1 MACEASVKV
10 IIIIPS
16 CSSSRIPLLINT
28 VETIQAGEYKNVHPV
43 IVADGNPKIER
54 EAKEKL
60 HHVTVISNKERMD
73 WVFSINRVLKEFD
86 SDYYIYASDDLNF
99 RPSCIK
105 HAVAKMQ
112 ERFPD
117 GLGVVSI
124 GKKNRAAFG
133 LFGRKWAEHFPDRQ
147 VFCPDYIHY
156 ASDSELM
163 RCVRELDKYAYP
175 PERTSM
181 VLHTRLKDETWRL
194 ARQVRSRDHRIRV
207 ERQAR
212 GYLWGVD
219 FNLIT
224 TRR

>member
-1 MACEASVKV
+1 MKEEPKV
-10 IIIIPS
+10 TIIIPT
-16 CSSSRIPLLINT
+16 CSFSRFPLLVNT
-28 VETIQAGEYKNVHPV
+28 VETIQAGEYKNVHPI
-43 IVADGNPKIER
+43 IVADGNLQIER

-60 HHVTVISNKERMD
+60 HHVTVISNEKRMD

-86 SDYYIYASDDLNF
+86 SDYYIFGSDDLTF
-99 RPSCIK
+99 RSGSIK
-105 HAVAKMQ
+105 YAMAKMQ
-112 ERFPD
+112 KCFPD
-117 GLGVVSI
+117 GFGVI
-124 GKKNRAAFG
+124 AIAKKNKCTFG
-133 LFGRKWAEHFPDRQ
+133 LFGYKFADHFPDRQ

-163 RCVRELDKYAYP
+163 RCVRALDKYAYP

-181 VLHTRLKDETWRL
+181 VLHVRLKDETWRF
-194 ARQVRSRDHRIRV
+194 ARAVKRRDHAIRD
-207 ERQAR
+207 ERQEK